1 MLQILRKYS
10 RIILSYKII
19 RFEQLGKLLRLRA
32 EVNLIDGSKLY
43 IRDTVIE
50 AKRKYAYHWQSKDG
64 KLIIRWDNA
73 PDWEVETF
81 PHHKHFGDEKGIGP
95 SYERTLEQV
104 LGFISQQL
112 MNR

>member
-19 RFEQLGKLLRLRA
+19 RFEQFGKLFRLRA
-32 EVNLIDGSKLY
+32 EGNLIDGSKLY
-43 IRDTVIE
+43 IRETVIE
-50 AKRKYAYHWQSKDG
+50 AKRKYAYHWQSKDD

-81 PHHKHFGDEKGIGP
+81 PHKRYLAHCQGKDVC
-95 SYERTLEQV
+95 RTDSLT
-104 LGFISQQL
+104 
-112 MNR
+112 